1 MTPEKL
7 FHELLGLG
15 LSWEVTACQYDR
27 NQSKVLLQLRET
39 PALWQGERCP
49 KDGGRISAY
58 DHTEPLR
65 WRHLNVFEHECDIEC
80 RLPRG
85 RCRHCGHTYRVRPPW
100 EGLSKHFTKAFEAFA
115 LVLLR
120 EMPVAKAAATLGET
134 DQRLWRMLG
143 AHVERAYAEA
153 DFSQVT
159 RVGVDE
165 LSRRKGQHYVSIFAD
180 LARERVLFATEGRDA
195 ATWDRFCDALG
206 THHGHPHALT
216 EVSMD
221 MSPAYIA
228 GVKSCCR
235 NAAIVFDK
243 FHVIAQANHAVDL
256 VRRAERRRGAAG
268 ARQQLQQTQWLWRKN
283 PENLTVTEQARLA
296 RIDQQHLATAKA
308 YQMRLALQDIYRL
321 PTAGQAKR
329 RLTAWCRWVRSAARR
344 QRSGLLWAIE
354 KVAGMIERHWAGI
367 LAYWTHHT
375 TNSWLEALNSLLQAI
390 KRRAR
395 GYRTSTNLIRIIY
408 FVAANLRLPAF

>member
-1 MTPEKL
+1 
-7 FHELLGLG
+7 LGLG
-15 LSWEVTACQYDR
+15 LNWEVVACQYDR
-27 NQSKVLLQLRET
+27 SQSKVLLRVRET
-39 PALWQGERCP
+39 AALWQQERCP
-49 KDGGRISAY
+49 KDGGLVSAY

-85 RCRHCGHTYRVRPPW
+85 RCRHCGHTDRVRPPW
-100 EGLSKHFTKAFEAFA
+100 EGLSQPFTKTFEAFA

-143 AHVERAYAEA
+143 AHVERADAAA

-165 LSRRKGQHYVSIFAD
+165 LSRRKGQHYVSLFAD
-180 LARERVLFATEGRDA
+180 WARERVLFATEGRDA
-195 ATWDRFCDALG
+195 ATWDSFCDALG
-206 THHGHPHALT
+206 AHHGHPHALT

-221 MSPAYIA
+221 MSPADIA
-228 GVKSCCR
+228 GVKSRCR
-235 NAAIVFDK
+235 NAEIVFDK
-243 FHVIAQANHAVDL
+243 FPVIAPVNHAVDR
-256 VRRAERRRGAAG
+256 VRRAERRRGEAG
-268 ARQQLQQTQWLWRKN
+268 AREQLQQTQWLWRKN
-283 PENLTVTEQARLA
+283 PENLTEVEQVRLA

-321 PTAGQAKR
+321 PTVRQAQR
-329 RLTAWCRWVRSAARR
+329 RLTAWCRWVRGAARR
-344 QRSGLLWAIE
+344 QRHGLLGAME
-354 KVAGMIERHWAGI
+354 KVAGLIERHWAGI

-408 FVAANLRLPAF
+408 FVAGNLRLPAF

>member
-27 NQSKVLLQLRET
+27 SQSKVLLQVRET
-39 PALWQGERCP
+39 SALWQRERCP
-49 KDGGRISAY
+49 KDGGLVRAY

-65 WRHLNVFEHECDIEC
+65 WRHLNVFEHECEIEC

-85 RCRHCGHTYRVRPPW
+85 RCQQCGHTYRVCPPW
-100 EGLSKHFTKAFEAFA
+100 EGLCKHFTKTFEAFA

-120 EMPVAKAAATLGET
+120 EMPVAKAAAALGET
-134 DQRLWRMLG
+134 DQRLWRLLA
-143 AHVERAYAEA
+143 AHVDRAYAEA
-153 DFSQVT
+153 DFSQLT

-180 LARERVLFATEGRDA
+180 LARERVLFATAGRDA
-195 ATWDRFCDALG
+195 ATWDAFAEALG
-206 THHGHPHALT
+206 AHHGHPHALT

-221 MSPAYIA
+221 MSPAYVA
-228 GVKSCCR
+228 GVKNNCR

-243 FHVIAQANHAVDL
+243 FHLIAHANHAVDL
-256 VRRAERRRGAAG
+256 VRRAERRRGEAG
-268 ARQQLQQTQWLWRKN
+268 ARAQLHQTQWLWRKN
-283 PENLTVTEQARLA
+283 PANLTASEQARLA

-308 YQMRLALQDIYRL
+308 YQMRLALQDVYRL
-321 PTAGQAKR
+321 PTASAARR
-329 RLTAWCRWVRSAARR
+329 RLTAWCRWVRRAARR
-344 QRSGLLWAIE
+344 QRCGLLAAME
-354 KVAGMIERHWAGI
+354 KVAGMIERHWDGI

-395 GYRTSTNLIRIIY
+395 GYRTSTNLIRMIY
-408 FVAANLRLPAF
+408 FIAGNLRLPAT